1 MQPLAFNPH
10 ICNRRTTKSI
20 HPANKSSAAPYLD
33 KKTPSESPRQQS
45 SRREEE
51 GGDYERTGGSG
62 VVLRRRKEKEARGR
76 TRGEECVSDDSG
88 SGSWEQTGER
98 RQPGGRGEPPPP
110 AGAAPRGRRSRTL
123 GLDAGSVE

>member
-51 GGDYERTGGSG
+51 GGDYGRTGGSG

-76 TRGEECVSDDSG
+76 TRGEAGVSDDSG
-88 SGSWEQTGER
+88 SGSWEP
-98 RQPGGRGEPPPP
+98 RQPVGHGEPPPP
-110 AGAAPRGRRSRTL
+110 AGAAPKGRRSRTL
-123 GLDAGSVE
+123 GLDVGSVE